1 MAVNDSNTPRD
12 PGGGPAP
19 AASSPSQSPS
29 PSPAPSRRP
38 DPTRVNRITFNEI
51 VDALGLGMRDFR
63 RAPVYGLFFGGVY
76 ALGGILVLLSASA
89 LNMSYLS
96 YPLAVGFGLIGPFI
110 AVGLYEVS
118 RRLET
123 GQRLDWPG
131 VLGVI
136 WEQRRR
142 ELAWMAFVVLFV
154 QIMWM
159 YQVRLLLAL
168 FLGFQSFASFTA
180 FLEVVVTTPEGLM
193 FLLIGNVIGAALSV
207 VLFSLTVVSFPMLL
221 DREVDFI
228 TAMITS
234 VRSVVTS
241 PVPMIGWA
249 LIVTVTLLIS
259 MLPFFVGLVV
269 TLPILGH
276 ATWHLYRRLVPAETA
291 EAGPQS
297 GPAAHSDAAPSGAD

>member
-1 MAVNDSNTPRD
+1 MTGDRAGTEENHGAGVAT
-12 PGGGPAP
+12 
-19 AASSPSQSPS
+19 
-29 PSPAPSRRP
+29 RRP
-38 DPTRVNRITFNEI
+38 DPTRVNAIGFDTI
-51 VDALGLGMRDFR
+51 VDALGAGLQDFR
-63 RAPVYGLFFGGVY
+63 AAPRFGLFFGGVY
-76 ALGGILVLLSASA
+76 AAGGILVLLTASA
-89 LNMSYLS
+89 LDMSYLS
-96 YPLAVGFGLIGPFI
+96 YPLAITFGLIGPFV

-123 GQRLDWPG
+123 GQPLDWTG

-168 FLGFQSFASFTA
+168 FLGFKSFASFGA
-180 FLEVVVTTPEGLM
+180 FVEVVVTTPEGLM
-193 FLLIGNVIGAALSV
+193 FLLIGNVIGAVLSV
-207 VLFSLTVVSFPMLL
+207 ILFSLTVVSFPMLL
-221 DREVDFI
+221 DRDVDFI

-241 PVPMIGWA
+241 PKPMIGWA
-249 LIVTVTLLIS
+249 VLVTATLLVS

-269 TLPILGH
+269 TLPVLGH
-276 ATWHLYRRLVPAETA
+276 TTWHLYRRLVPPAE
-291 EAGPQS
+291 ED
-297 GPAAHSDAAPSGAD
+297 DARA